1 MIQIRLDKG
10 SPAGSV
16 AFAYSPLLEC
26 LISLHVLVGPRD
38 HALRHGWVRRMRSLD
53 PKLRRRI
60 DAFSFVYRRQI
71 PDLFLPRAGT
81 RPPVLE
87 AELAGLERHPP
98 DALRRGLGG
107 APFATC
113 DRSIRER
120 AIGRATEDDPAS
132 RELAELLVDDPPRFA
147 RRFGRLLADYWRAAF
162 ADEWRAVEPSLRAA
176 VTEDR
181 RLIARAG
188 IWPMLARLP
197 RDCRVDPLR
206 LELHRECSEDRSVAV
221 EPEMPLVLSP
231 SAFIWPH
238 TAVNVDTDWPLW
250 LGYPAAASVREAVP
264 ELPPSE
270 LVGVLRA
277 LGDETRLRVLKAI
290 AASPR
295 TTQELAPLVGMSMA
309 GLSKSLLRLA
319 DAGLVRGRREGRY
332 VVYSLA
338 RGRIAAAS
346 PAVDRFLHDCEDGT
360 SRTAA

>member
-1 MIQIRLDKG
+1 MIQIRLDRG
-10 SPAGSV
+10 RPAESL

-60 DAFSFVYRRQI
+60 DAYSFVYRRQI
-71 PDLFLPRAGT
+71 PDLVLPRPGRASAF
-81 RPPVLE
+81 E

-98 DALRRGLGG
+98 DMLRRGLGG
-107 APFATC
+107 ASFAAR
-113 DRSIRER
+113 DRATRER
-120 AIGRATEDDPAS
+120 AIARAAADDLAS
-132 RELAELLVDDPPRFA
+132 RELAELLVEEPLRFA
-147 RRFGRLLADYWRAAF
+147 RRFGRLLADYWKAAF
-162 ADEWRAVEPSLRAA
+162 AGEWRAVESTLRAS

-181 RLIARAG
+181 RLIAHAG

-197 RDCRVDPLR
+197 RDCRVDPSR
-206 LELHRECSEDRSVAV
+206 LELGRECSEERSIAVA
-221 EPEMPLVLSP
+221 PATPLVLSP

-238 TAVNVDTDWPLW
+238 TAVNVDPRWPVL
-250 LGYPAAASVREAVP
+250 LAYPAASSFREAVP

-290 AASPR
+290 ATSPR

-319 DAGLVRGRREGRY
+319 EAGLVQGRRDGRF

-346 PAVDRFLHDCEDGT
+346 PAVDRFLNDRGDGT